1 MSNPILKRLTNRN
14 LRQLSP
20 GVTLHY
26 YWLSYFSYHVVF
38 SQVVTVHLHCWCA
51 RVFLT
56 WDRERFFRRMG
67 EGLWKKNPDRRS
79 GFSCLKK
86 KMRKTVFVTWLF
98 FSKSCRASGIL
109 GADDPFG
116 DVSKSISL
124 FSLFLFWRFSVFAFA
139 KLFNLSKEDN
149 FSQSQ
154 QSCR

>member
-1 MSNPILKRLTNRN
+1 MCKGFPN
-14 LRQLSP
+14 LGL
-20 GVTLHY
+20 GG
-26 YWLSYFSYHVVF
+26 VF
-38 SQVVTVHLHCWCA
+38 SANGGRAV
-51 RVFLT
+51 
-56 WDRERFFRRMG
+56 
-67 EGLWKKNPDRRS
+67 KKNPDHRS

-124 FSLFLFWRFSVFAFA
+124 FSVFLFRRFSVFAFA
-139 KLFNLSKEDN
+139 KLFHLSKEDN